1 MMSFSGE
8 REITSLC
15 NATLLNCIAGHG
27 FPTMHYTAVMLF
39 GMLYVASIG

>member
-27 FPTMHYTAVMLF
+27 FPTMHYTLLF